1 MSVAT
6 DEHQTDY
13 DANEQANCRAVR
25 QHYAAFA
32 RGDIDD
38 LLAGLDPGIAIV
50 HDEHGKGAGEPVT
63 GHEGARAFFEGISAA
78 ITNSTV
84 EIQHLRADGN
94 RVLARI
100 VLGGTARRSGHAG
113 TIPAVHLFTVHDDLI
128 TEIRT
133 HRPDWHRYVE
143 PDPSG

>member
-1 MSVAT
+1 MAT
-6 DEHQTDY
+6 DGHQTEY
-13 DANEQANCRAVR
+13 DAHERANCVAVR

-38 LLAGLDPGIAIV
+38 LLAGLDPCVAIIV
-50 HDEHGKGAGEPVT
+50 YDEHGKGAGKPVT

-78 ITNSTV
+78 VTDSTV

-100 VLGGTARRSGHAG
+100 VLGGKARRSGRAG
-113 TIPAVHLFTVHDDLI
+113 TIQAVHLFTLHESLI

-133 HRPDWHRYVE
+133 HRPDWRRLVE
-143 PDPSG
+143 PVPLG